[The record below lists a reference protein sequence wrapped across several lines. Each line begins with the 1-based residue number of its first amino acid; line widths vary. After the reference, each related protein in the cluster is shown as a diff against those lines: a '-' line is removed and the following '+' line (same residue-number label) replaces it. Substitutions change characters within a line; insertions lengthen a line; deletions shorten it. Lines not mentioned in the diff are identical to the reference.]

1 MLEFTKMHSL
11 GNDFVMLNDVRRVLD
26 LSTDQIQRIA
36 DRHRGIG
43 CDQVIVAQSGQEGV
57 DFFMRVFNADGTEVG
72 QCGNGARCLGRY
84 LVEQGL
90 SERRTISIGTTTT
103 RLELKVGADW
113 QVQVQMN
120 TPAFAPT
127 EVPFDAERD
136 ELIHSVDVGGEVVAV
151 AVASVGNPHAVIQVE
166 DLERAPVGRLGPAI
180 ETHRRFPEGANVG
193 FLQVFDRDRVALRV
207 WERGVGE
214 TQACGSGACAA
225 MAVAHRQG
233 LVGDRVAV
241 ELPGGTAV
249 VSWMGRGALYLE
261 GPAITVFQGRI
272 DLESG

>member
-1 MLEFTKMHSL
+1 MS
-11 GNDFVMLNDVRRVLD
+11 
-26 LSTDQIQRIA
+26 
-36 DRHRGIG
+36 
-43 CDQVIVAQSGQEGV
+43 
-57 DFFMRVFNADGTEVG
+57 
-72 QCGNGARCLGRY
+72 
-84 LVEQGL
+84 
-90 SERRTISIGTTTT
+90 SE
-103 RLELKVGADW
+103 
-113 QVQVQMN
+113 
-120 TPAFAPT
+120 
-127 EVPFDAERD
+127 AE
-136 ELIHSVDVGGEVVAV
+136 SVAV

-180 ETHRRFPEGANVG
+180 ETHSRFPEGANVG
-193 FLQVFDRDRVALRV
+193 FLQVLDRDRVALRV

-241 ELPGGTAV
+241 ELPGGTAI
-249 VSWMGRGALYLE
+249 VSWMGRGAICLE

>member
-1 MLEFTKMHSL
+1 M
-11 GNDFVMLNDVRRVLD
+11 
-26 LSTDQIQRIA
+26 
-36 DRHRGIG
+36 
-43 CDQVIVAQSGQEGV
+43 IVAQSGRDGV

-103 RLELKVGADW
+103 RLELKVGSDW

-120 TPAFAPT
+120 TPAFAPA
-127 EVPFDAERD
+127 EVPFDAEHD
-136 ELIHSVDVGGEVVAV
+136 ELIHSIDVGGESVAV

-166 DLERAPVGRLGPAI
+166 DLAQAPVGRLGPAI
-180 ETHRRFPEGANVG
+180 ETHSRFPEGANVG
-193 FLQVFDRDRVALRV
+193 FLQVFDGDRVALRV

-241 ELPGGTAV
+241 ELPGGTAI
-249 VSWMGRGALYLE
+249 VSWMGRGAICLE